1 LPKGH
6 IRPGEPPPTAIIRPA
21 QVQKTAGHRPHIA
34 RLWRKADSGLT
45 SIILTQQR
53 KETAM
58 YTPNDDI
65 HRQVNRDRN
74 RYAAPVYESSAA
86 SNGGL
91 LALLVVVALLG
102 GLITLSMLGPS
113 TSDGGPAPEATTPE
127 SISGG
132 QPTTPAD

>member
-1 LPKGH
+1 
-6 IRPGEPPPTAIIRPA
+6 
-21 QVQKTAGHRPHIA
+21 
-34 RLWRKADSGLT
+34 
-45 SIILTQQR
+45 
-53 KETAM
+53 M

-74 RYAAPVYESSAA
+74 RYAAPGYESSAA

-113 TSDGGPAPEATTPE
+113 TSDDGSAPEATAPE

-132 QPTTPAD
+132 QATTPAE